1 MENKNIFLGKIQ
13 KNGCYVNNGQY
24 GYFLTCN
31 KVNYKI
37 PEWMPH
43 EKVDLEIAER
53 LIAYKNK
60 MSEQYLVT
68 KEKLDRPHGGDLA
81 EGRQETAKNNKKD
94 EDDEESTEEEPRKM
108 VLTKTKVSD
117 AFKLK

>member
-1 MENKNIFLGKIQ
+1 MSKKNYFLYYFNKMENKNIFLGKIQ
-13 KNGCYVNNGQY
+13 KNGCYVNNGKY

-53 LIAYKNK
+53 LIEYKNK
-60 MSEQYLVT
+60 MSKQYLVT
-68 KEKLDRPHGGDLA
+68 KEKLDEEEL
-81 EGRQETAKNNKKD
+81 KNKEEEED
-94 EDDEESTEEEPRKM
+94 EEESTEEEPRKM
-108 VLTKTKVSD
+108 VLTKTK
-117 AFKLK
+117 K

>member
-1 MENKNIFLGKIQ
+1 
-13 KNGCYVNNGQY
+13 
-24 GYFLTCN
+24 
-31 KVNYKI
+31 
-37 PEWMPH
+37 MPH

-68 KEKLDRPHGGDLA
+68 KEKLD
-81 EGRQETAKNNKKD
+81 QETAKNNKKD

-108 VLTKTKVSD
+108 VLTKTK
-117 AFKLK
+117 K

>member
-68 KEKLDRPHGGDLA
+68 KEKLDQKAAKDEVEL
-81 EGRQETAKNNKKD
+81 KNNKKD
-94 EDDEESTEEEPRKM
+94 DKEDDEESTEEEPRKM
-108 VLTKTKVSD
+108 VLTKTK
-117 AFKLK
+117 K

>member
-81 EGRQETAKNNKKD
+81 EGRQKAAKDEVELKNNKKD
-94 EDDEESTEEEPRKM
+94 EEEDEESTEEEPRTM
-108 VLTKTKVSD
+108 VLTKTK
-117 AFKLK
+117 K

>member
-68 KEKLDRPHGGDLA
+68 KEKIAQDAAKDYA
-81 EGRQETAKNNKKD
+81 ELKNREKD
-94 EDDEESTEEEPRKM
+94 EDDEESSEEEPKQM
-108 VLTKTKVSD
+108 ILTKTK
-117 AFKLK
+117 K

>member
-1 MENKNIFLGKIQ
+1 MEDKNIFLGKIQ

-31 KVNYKI
+31 KINYKI

-68 KEKLDRPHGGDLA
+68 KEKLD
-81 EGRQETAKNNKKD
+81 QETAKNNKKD

>member
-1 MENKNIFLGKIQ
+1 
-13 KNGCYVNNGQY
+13 
-24 GYFLTCN
+24 
-31 KVNYKI
+31 
-37 PEWMPH
+37 
-43 EKVDLEIAER
+43 
-53 LIAYKNK
+53 

-68 KEKLDRPHGGDLA
+68 KEKLD
-81 EGRQETAKNNKKD
+81 QETAKNNKKD

>member
-31 KVNYKI
+31 KINYKI

-68 KEKLDRPHGGDLA
+68 KEKLD
-81 EGRQETAKNNKKD
+81 QETAKNNKKD
-94 EDDEESTEEEPRKM
+94 EDDEESTDEEPRKM